1 MATSERITAE
11 KVERYKD
18 NLYLLISS
26 INEKGTNFVYHK
38 FVKELKL
45 ETRFIKAVKNAGY
58 VSEIKKGKGKAASVY
73 KSNIK
78 LTDIEPIHGKVIY
91 EEMSKIRKQLFEK
104 MNAKKVIN
112 EKLKE
117 YHENLQK
124 EPTPMVNKIDI
135 EKPPLI
141 LYSDQQLIAEL
152 KFRGYTGELTRTLKI
167 TI

>member
-1 MATSERITAE
+1 MASERITAE

-26 INEKGTNFVYHK
+26 INEKGTKFVYHK
-38 FVKELKL
+38 FAKELKL
-45 ETRFIKAVKNAGY
+45 ETRFIEAVKNAGY
-58 VSEIKKGKGKAASVY
+58 ISEIKKGKGKAASVY

-78 LTDIEPIHGKVIY
+78 LKDIEPIHGKVIY
-91 EEMSKIRKQLFEK
+91 EEMSKIRKQLLEKRKIKK
-104 MNAKKVIN
+104 MNT

-117 YHENLQK
+117 YQENLK
-124 EPTPMVNKIDI
+124 KDLAPAI
-135 EKPPLI
+135 EITKSPLI

>member
-1 MATSERITAE
+1 MATSERITAK

-26 INEKGTNFVYHK
+26 INEKGTKFVYHK
-38 FVKELKL
+38 LVKELKL
-45 ETRFIKAVKNAGY
+45 ETIFIKAVKNAGY

-91 EEMSKIRKQLFEK
+91 EEMSKIRKQLLEK
-104 MNAKKVIN
+104 MNVKKVIVEKSKQLEKEISTPKEQETI
-112 EKLKE
+112 EKL
-117 YHENLQK
+117 
-124 EPTPMVNKIDI
+124 
-135 EKPPLI
+135 PLI
-141 LYSDQQLIAEL
+141 LYSDQQLITEL

>member
-26 INEKGTNFVYHK
+26 INEKGTDFVYHK
-38 FVKELKL
+38 FVKELKIN
-45 ETRFIKAVKNAGY
+45 TQFIIAVKNAGY
-58 VSEIKKGKGKAASVY
+58 VSEIKKGKGRARSIYKA
-73 KSNIK
+73 NIK

-91 EEMSKIRKQLFEK
+91 EELCKISKRNEEKRK
-104 MNAKKVIN
+104 AKKEIN

-117 YHENLQK
+117 YHKNLQK

-141 LYSDQQLIAEL
+141 LYSDQQLITEL